1 MRRHEKMVGIAV
13 IKICHVIYIQV
24 GSPSS
29 ASSKLKVLGELI
41 GLLLS
46 IIVVVF
52 LINLLKIRDFTS

>member
-1 MRRHEKMVGIAV
+1 MVGIAV
-13 IKICHVIYIQV
+13 IKIFQVIYTQE
-24 GSPSS
+24 GSSSS
-29 ASSKLKVLGELI
+29 ASSKLMVLGELI

>member
-1 MRRHEKMVGIAV
+1 MVGIAV
-13 IKICHVIYIQV
+13 INIFQVIYTQE
-24 GSPSS
+24 GSSSS
-29 ASSKLKVLGELI
+29 ASSKLMVLGELI